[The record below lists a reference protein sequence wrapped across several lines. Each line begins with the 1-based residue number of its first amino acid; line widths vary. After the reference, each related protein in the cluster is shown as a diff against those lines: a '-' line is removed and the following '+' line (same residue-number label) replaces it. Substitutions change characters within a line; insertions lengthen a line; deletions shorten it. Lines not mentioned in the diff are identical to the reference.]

1 MAGSGGRCRL
11 SELAFICSLGTG
23 LHPWPWN
30 WPSSAA
36 CWAGLRILCEMVTVR
51 GRSEMVTPASNCS
64 VEARTKL
71 KMALWPHLDR
81 LRRLTLVLG
90 FSPQPLE
97 SLAWTFVPLTQ
108 RSGIQASC
116 PGAPGEAWALLPTLE
131 RCQDYWPAPGSGV
144 RARGPP
150 SVRGA
155 VPPPHPRAAAGSR
168 GWILP
173 EPAATRKPTTG
184 AGAPRPPARQ
194 PLLPHAEAGPTL
206 PSEVF
211 LLLGERGRRGL
222 AGTISLPHP
231 HPLSCAAA
239 SGPLVSQKRRPHL
252 NSKNSFKM
260 SC

>member
-1 MAGSGGRCRL
+1 MAGSGGKCRL
-11 SELAFICSLGTG
+11 SELAFICGLGTG

-116 PGAPGEAWALLPTLE
+116 PGAPGEAWAPSSHTGKVPGLSASPWFWCESKRPSLCAWGCPPTPPTG
-131 RCQDYWPAPGSGV
+131 RCWKQGLDSSRTRGNSEAHDGSGSPT
-144 RARGPP
+144 AP
-150 SVRGA
+150 SL
-155 VPPPHPRAAAGSR
+155 AAA
-168 GWILP
+168 
-173 EPAATRKPTTG
+173 
-184 AGAPRPPARQ
+184 APPR
-194 PLLPHAEAGPTL
+194 
-206 PSEVF
+206 
-211 LLLGERGRRGL
+211 
-222 AGTISLPHP
+222 
-231 HPLSCAAA
+231 
-239 SGPLVSQKRRPHL
+239 
-252 NSKNSFKM
+252 
-260 SC
+260 